1 MCRWWQWEK
10 GISNPVPGI
19 SVLRDCSLMPSC
31 GPSGAD
37 GLGDAWPAPHRD
49 IPWVH
54 SVLLAVLLCPLHLQT
69 PRPGIPPLQVM
80 RCTGGAGVQP
90 CVCVCVCAHVC
101 ARVYPRGSRRYV
113 CTCVRAAPGAPRGP
127 TALPSLRRGC
137 TGTGD
142 PAGVGGRGGS
152 SGGAARCGQR
162 RGGTGEAAGTEEE
175 GAQLGAGREPGER
188 RGRQVRDVEGG
199 GQPESG
205 KAARGVSRAP
215 GVGREGGTTRRG
227 NAG

>member
-1 MCRWWQWEK
+1 MAGTPQGHPLGAFRAV
-10 GISNPVPGI
+10 SSAALPPPSANSPP
-19 SVLRDCSLMPSC
+19 RDPS
-31 GPSGAD
+31 AA
-37 GLGDAWPAPHRD
+37 GDA
-49 IPWVH
+49 
-54 SVLLAVLLCPLHLQT
+54 LH
-69 PRPGIPPLQVM
+69 G
-80 RCTGGAGVQP
+80 RCRCATVR
-90 CVCVCVCAHVC
+90 VCVCVCAHVC